1 MKHFL
6 LSGLLI
12 IGGPVAGFGAQK
24 TLTGQISDAMC
35 GADHSMMQHGTA
47 KPNARKCTQACVKTG
62 QAYVLVSNGHVYH
75 ITNQDFAGLAKYA
88 GESVRATGELG
99 GDNKSITIS
108 KLALGK

>member
-6 LSGLLI
+6 LSGMLI
-12 IGGPVAGFGAQK
+12 LAGSISGFGAQK

-47 KPNARKCTQACVKTG
+47 KPNARQCTQACVKAG
-62 QAYVLVSNGHVYH
+62 QGYVLVSNGHVYH

-88 GESVRATGELG
+88 GEGVRATGDVS